1 MSAIAGSFF
10 TQFPAT
16 GELGLSLTSIQG
28 GTSTEANAASILGT
42 AVSSDGGPFSI
53 LSANSATTS
62 ASPTVQALTTGE
74 LSNEDHKVIAS
85 IGGTAT
91 DSLLIPYNADG
102 SVPTEIANLV
112 ALGWIK
118 LDTLQITPGQAR
130 PTGGNYSLTP
140 VGQAI
145 YKRTVATTLGP
156 GTQAAIANASAPSTA
171 NASSVDS
178 GLQAEVSTLVG
189 ALSSVG
195 VDVQV

>member
-10 TQFPAT
+10 SQFPAT
-16 GELGLSLTSIQG
+16 GELGLSLTSIEG

-42 AVSSDGGPFSI
+42 AVSSNGGAFSI
-53 LSANSATTS
+53 LSASSATTS
-62 ASPTVQALTTGE
+62 ASPTVRALTTGE
-74 LSNEDHKVIAS
+74 LSNADHKVIAA

-102 SVPTEIANLV
+102 SVPSEIANLV
-112 ALGWIK
+112 GLGWIK
-118 LDTLQITPGQAR
+118 LDKLQLTPGQSR
-130 PTGGNYSLTP
+130 PTGATYSLTP

-156 GTQAAIANASAPSTA
+156 GTQAAIGNASAPSAA
-171 NASSVDS
+171 NASAVDS
-178 GLQAEVSTLVG
+178 GLQAEVSTLLG

-195 VDVQV
+195 VNVQV